1 MSSVTLPHD
10 DFYTPQLAAFF
21 YRVPRRAIQISSIKS
36 PCVVKKIKR
45 KQ

>member
-21 YRVPRRAIQISSIKS
+21 LSRAATGD
-36 PCVVKKIKR
+36 PNFFD
-45 KQ
+45 